1 MKLCKRIIAAV
12 LMAALL
18 AVCIPAFG
26 APDYPEVP
34 EGYDGWVTFSVS
46 TIMLGW
52 HYLLDPILVPVNEGD
67 TVAVVTDRALTMAN
81 VGFSYSGTI
90 EEGFYLSAVECYD
103 TTPDVPEYLMHEM
116 VDVYPAWAEENLG
129 FAYGEW
135 TGSYTDDNMLSA
147 YEYSTFSGWMYTVN
161 NADPGVGADTCEV
174 TIGSSIMWYFTIYGW
189 GMDYGV
195 SDGWGMFPEFD
206 NPMAGVNRDAAA
218 IALAQMEADES
229 ITDEMIENAMDEF
242 EALLMAFYYP
252 TATQQELDDALA
264 AFIEALYGS
273 GEYQP
278 GDVNMD
284 GSLSA
289 EDALLIM
296 RHAMGISLLEGDA
309 LTLADVNDS
318 NDVTLEDALL
328 VLRAAMNIQ

>member
-12 LMAALL
+12 LMAAML
-18 AVCIPAFG
+18 AVCVPALG
-26 APDYPEVP
+26 VPDYPEVP
-34 EGYDGWVTFSVS
+34 EGYDGYVTFSVS

-52 HYLLDPILVPVNEGD
+52 HYLVDPILVPVNEGD
-67 TVAVVTDRALTMAN
+67 TVAVVTDRALTMAC

-90 EEGFYLSAVECYD
+90 EEGFYLSAIECYD
-103 TTPDVPEYLMHEM
+103 KTPDVPDYLMHEM
-116 VDVYPAWAEENLG
+116 VDVYPDWAEENLG

-135 TGSYTDDNMLSA
+135 TGNYVDDDMLSA
-147 YEYSTFSGWMYTVN
+147 GEYSTFSGWMYTEN
-161 NADPGVGADTCEV
+161 NVDPGVGADSCVV
-174 TIGSSIMWYFTIYGW
+174 TIGASYMWFFSIYGW
-189 GMDYGV
+189 GMDYGI

-206 NPMAGVNRDAAA
+206 NPMAGVSRDAAA

-264 AFIEALYGS
+264 AFIAAVYGT
-273 GEYQP
+273 GEYEL

-284 GSLSA
+284 GEINSA
-289 EDALLIM
+289 DALMIL
-296 RHAMGISLLEGDA
+296 RSVMGLVELEDEA
-309 LTLADVNDS
+309 LADYNGDGS
-318 NDVTLEDALL
+318 VTSEDALL
-328 VLRAAMNIQ
+328 VLRLALQ